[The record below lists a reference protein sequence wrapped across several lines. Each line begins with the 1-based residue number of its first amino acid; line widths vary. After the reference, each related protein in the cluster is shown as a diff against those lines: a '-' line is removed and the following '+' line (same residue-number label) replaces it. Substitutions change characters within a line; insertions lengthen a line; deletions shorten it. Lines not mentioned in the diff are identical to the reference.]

1 MGGFMSKL
9 TVYTDGASRGNPGSA
24 GIGIVFVDENN
35 NVIKEINDYIGETT
49 NNIAEYTALVT
60 ALREALEMQCDEIEV
75 FSDSELMV
83 KQINKEYQVKN
94 AGLKPLYEEVCSLIN
109 EFKNFTISHIRR
121 EYNKRAD
128 ELANQGIDEAI
139 DEEDI
144 EFD

>member
-1 MGGFMSKL
+1 MSRL
-9 TVYTDGASRGNPGSA
+9 TVYTDGASRGNPGNA
-24 GIGIVFVDENN
+24 GIGIVFIDENN

-60 ALREALEMQCDEIEV
+60 ALREALEMQCDEIKV

-94 AGLKPLYEEVCSLIN
+94 KGLKPLYEEVCSLIN
-109 EFKNFTISHIRR
+109 EFKSFTIQHIRR
-121 EYNKRAD
+121 EHNKRAD
-128 ELANQGIDEAI
+128 ELANRGIDEAI